1 MKKIIYIGLLLLSTI
16 WLGAQST
23 LSLDEAIAET
33 MKHNY
38 GIKMTKNVTQMSLN
52 NVNPANAGLLP
63 KLDLSGNMNFA
74 DNQIQ
79 QPDGELDQK
88 FTNNS
93 VSVGLSYTLFDG
105 MGSLYS
111 YQKLKSQ
118 HKESELQEKAFIEN
132 TLIQL
137 INIYYQV
144 ASFQDNLK
152 ISEEMLDI
160 SGDRLERI
168 ITKKEFGRSS
178 GLDLLNAKVDFNNDS
193 INYINIQRQYDEAK
207 RNLNMV
213 MGMESSS
220 EYSVETQIDPFKVY
234 TLESLISEALEKN
247 ASYLL
252 SKTKIVSSEIEL
264 KKVKSLSAP
273 RLMLQSSYGYNQ
285 QTDNFAFNYNNPNV
299 NFSAGLTLSF
309 NLFDGGIK
317 KTQRQNAKL
326 SVDNLKLSMEE
337 EKLNLKTKIEN
348 GYALYDNSLTVL
360 NAERNNLASSQLNFE
375 QSSEY
380 FKLGQISSTQFREA
394 QLNLNRA
401 KTSISSAIFSAKL
414 AEMELM
420 RLTGLILGDS

>member
-1 MKKIIYIGLLLLSTI
+1 MNKIIYIGLLLLSSS
-16 WLGAQST
+16 WLSAQST

-52 NVNPANAGLLP
+52 NVKPANAGLLP

-79 QPDGELDQK
+79 QTDGEIDQS

-118 HKESELQEKAFIEN
+118 HKESELQEKAYIEN

-144 ASFQDNLK
+144 ASLQDNLK

-168 ITKKEFGRSS
+168 VTKKEFGRSS

-193 INYINIQRQYDEAK
+193 INYLNIQRQYDEAK

-213 MGMESSS
+213 MGMESSL
-220 EYSVETQIDPFKVY
+220 EYSVETQIDPFKAY
-234 TLESLISEALEKN
+234 SLELLMTEALDRN

-273 RLMLQSSYGYNQ
+273 KLMLQSSYGYNQ

-317 KTQRQNAKL
+317 KTQRQNAQL

-337 EKLNLKTKIEN
+337 GKLNLKTQIEN

-360 NAERNNLASSQLNFE
+360 NAEQKNLASSQLNFE

-401 KTSISSAIFSAKL
+401 KTSISSAVFSAKL

-420 RLTGLILGDS
+420 RLTGFIMGN